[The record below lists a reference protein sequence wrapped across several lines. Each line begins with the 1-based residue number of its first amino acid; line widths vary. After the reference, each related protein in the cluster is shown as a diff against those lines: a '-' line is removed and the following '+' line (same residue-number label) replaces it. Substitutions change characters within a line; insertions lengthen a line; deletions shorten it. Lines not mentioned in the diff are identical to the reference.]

1 MSATDGAC
9 GRVEGR
15 GILFDRDA
23 PCETK
28 LESFVARESMFAV
41 ERERLERVALTGRT
55 EWMFALGRLEKAVRR
70 AEYRVSDVTR
80 REGEDNEN

>member
-15 GILFDRDA
+15 GILFDREA

-28 LESFVARESMFAV
+28 LQSFAV
-41 ERERLERVALTGRT
+41 CESKLAVDREKLERVALTGRMVWT
-55 EWMFALGRLEKAVRR
+55 FALGRLEKMARR
-70 AEYRVSDVTR
+70 VVYKVSDVTR
-80 REGEDNEN
+80 REGEGDGS

>member
-15 GILFDRDA
+15 GILFDRDT

-28 LESFVARESMFAV
+28 LQSFAV
-41 ERERLERVALTGRT
+41 RELKLADDREKLDSVALTGRI
-55 EWMFALGRLEKAVRR
+55 E
-70 AEYRVSDVTR
+70 
-80 REGEDNEN
+80 